1 MQRMLKS
8 IAQVCLV
15 MVAVAACLLPPP
27 ALAVN
32 PPAPDS
38 NSNPSSGGGGG
49 RVPARPPAGFPVYS
63 HMGTGDS
70 RPAAAGWDNPNRV
83 GLPSDWSNRHVLYT
97 NGGSPQQQAAA
108 MSDPRA
114 WGNWVQRTFHPG
126 ASRGGF
132 APDAS
137 VPRPPVF
144 PVKRRGADSHSHI
157 DWAVSLG
164 GTAGMPIGET
174 PAKYVFDVNQA
185 PSCANDFVVFV
196 INAAPSAGGQANIV
210 ALNNLYSGS
219 VPATGIC
226 GSGSATFMW
235 SYASG
240 TGAIFLSPSLSLDGK
255 KVAYIEAAGSG
266 RAVFHVLTWVAGQ
279 GTNATTGAVAPG
291 SGGSSDVTV
300 DFTNITT
307 AGCTASAAGAGNA
320 SPYIDYASDAAYVA
334 DANGRLY
341 RIKGVFK
348 GTPALDFCVTVSAGQ
363 SLTSPVYDGNT
374 NKVFVSDG
382 ASVFAYTVGAGS
394 FTAAGSVTVSG
405 TAGTIVLSPVLDS
418 TNGFLY
424 VFSQSNNARNHS
436 IVSQMPLS
444 LASHTDVNIG
454 VNATGFASV
463 LDGTFDNAY
472 FASGPSAGT
481 LYACGMQA
489 GNGNKP
495 ALYSMSFQANGTINT
510 TPVMNGNV
518 HVNNAANSNGS
529 CSPVTEF
536 FDGTHDRIF
545 VGVGINNNGGGG
557 ANQVTM
563 WDVTSRLTSTATTP
577 NATAVNEIGGTSG
590 ITVDNNSGQAQASS
604 IYFGTLQSSAASPCG
619 ANLFCAVKL
628 TQGGLQ

>member
-1 MQRMLKS
+1 MQGTLKTM
-8 IAQVCLV
+8 ARACLV
-15 MVAVAACLLPPP
+15 MVVAACLLPPSS
-27 ALAVN
+27 LAVN
-32 PPAPDS
+32 PPAVEPNPDPVS
-38 NSNPSSGGGGG
+38 NGGAGGTG
-49 RVPARPPAGFPVYS
+49 VKRPPAGAPVRWQAS
-63 HMGTGDS
+63 NS

-83 GLPSDWSNRHVLYT
+83 GLPTDWSNRHVLYT

-108 MSDPRA
+108 MRDPRA
-114 WGNWVQRTFHPG
+114 WGNWVQRTFHP
-126 ASRGGF
+126 AARGW
-132 APDAS
+132 ANPDAS
-137 VPRPPVF
+137 TPRPPV
-144 PVKRRGADSHSHI
+144 PPAKRRGPVNSNSHI

-164 GTAGMPIGET
+164 PTGGMPIGET
-174 PAKYVFDVNQA
+174 PAKYTFDVSA
-185 PSCANDFVVFV
+185 TPSCQNDYVVYV
-196 INAAPSAGGQANIV
+196 INAAPSVGGQANIV
-210 ALNNLYSGS
+210 AFNNLYSGTTPS
-219 VPATGIC
+219 TGIC
-226 GSGSATFMW
+226 GSGSATFLW

-255 KVAYIEAAGSG
+255 KVAYIEQAASG

-291 SGGSSDVTV
+291 SGGSSDVTL

-307 AGCTASAAGAGNA
+307 AGCTAGAAGAGNA
-320 SPYIDYASDAAYVA
+320 SPYIDYANDAAYVA

-341 RIKGVFK
+341 RIKGVFL
-348 GTPALDFCVTVSAGQ
+348 GTPALDFCVTVTAGR
-363 SLTSPVYDGNT
+363 SLTSPVYDSNT

-382 ASVFAYTVGAGS
+382 AKVLAYTVGASS

-405 TAGTIVLSPVLDS
+405 TPATIVLSPVLDS

-424 VFSQSNNARNHS
+424 VFSQSNNASNRA

-454 VNATGFASV
+454 ANTTGFASV

-481 LYACGMQA
+481 LYACGMQS

-495 ALYSMSFQANGTINT
+495 ALYSISFAANGAVNT
-510 TPVMNGNV
+510 TPVMNGNL

-529 CSPVTEF
+529 CSPLTEF
-536 FDGTHDRIF
+536 FDGTHDRLF

-563 WDVTSRLTSTATTP
+563 WDITSRLTSTATTP

-590 ITVDNNSGQAQASS
+590 ITVDNNSSQAQASS
-604 IYFGTLQSSAASPCG
+604 IYFGTLQRSASGPCG
-619 ANLFCAVKL
+619 NFFCAVKL